1 MKINLLSPMLRF
13 ILRDCQ
19 NRQVE
24 IHIRTIPSWN
34 DFVSSSVLLNKLK
47 IHIRTILV
55 LFILENI
62 TPMNSRN
69 HNLLRYVSC
78 NPLSAVSRD
87 DFLINHIFRMKKEE
101 GNMGWFFIISLLLGW
116 DLILGLFYFNFFD
129 TLKRKYHDSNLESD
143 FITPY
148 FLSQSDAS

>member
-1 MKINLLSPMLRF
+1 MLRF

-101 GNMGWFFIISLLLGW
+101 GNMG
-116 DLILGLFYFNFFD
+116 
-129 TLKRKYHDSNLESD
+129 
-143 FITPY
+143 
-148 FLSQSDAS
+148 